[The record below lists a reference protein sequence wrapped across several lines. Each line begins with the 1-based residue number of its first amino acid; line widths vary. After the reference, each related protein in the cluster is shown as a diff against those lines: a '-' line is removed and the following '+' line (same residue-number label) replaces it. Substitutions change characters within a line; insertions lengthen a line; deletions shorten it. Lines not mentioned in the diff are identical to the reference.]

1 MCFIV
6 YCSLLYYNYYYYYP
20 TLLLGHGCCCHFG
33 NSIRTFKSFYWQ
45 LSLRSMNSFKYRCN
59 KAIDHEDYSN
69 VIIIFMADY
78 HRIIICHEDF
88 STNLKI
94 IYDFII
100 YLCWQ
105 SDTFCPCISCD
116 PIFILMI
123 VYTWHLIWRQ
133 TK

>member
-1 MCFIV
+1 MVVVVILATLSTLSNPFIAQ
-6 YCSLLYYNYYYYYP
+6 Y
-20 TLLLGHGCCCHFG
+20 
-33 NSIRTFKSFYWQ
+33 K
-45 LSLRSMNSFKYRCN
+45 LSLRSMNSFKYRYN

-100 YLCWQ
+100 YLC
-105 SDTFCPCISCD
+105 
-116 PIFILMI
+116 
-123 VYTWHLIWRQ
+123 
-133 TK
+133 